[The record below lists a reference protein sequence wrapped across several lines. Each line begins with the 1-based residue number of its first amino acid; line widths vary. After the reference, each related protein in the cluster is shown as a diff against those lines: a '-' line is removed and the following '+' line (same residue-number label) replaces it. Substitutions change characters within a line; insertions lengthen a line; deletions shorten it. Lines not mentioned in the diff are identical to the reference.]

1 MANYTGTPG
10 NDTIDGL
17 TTAKGLNIDAG
28 AGDDT
33 VTLASHQIFISGP
46 GNDVVKGNGE
56 SDYALWYASGPATV
70 DLVQGYALDGFGY
83 RDVIS
88 GINTVHG
95 SRYGATVLGTKVDER
110 FFVFGGQNNL
120 SLGAGNDTALYW
132 EQSSA
137 SYSVQYKVDHFEV
150 TRLDTGVVD
159 VLRDVEFLEFTA
171 LGTPIQR
178 IDLSDYIP
186 SAFTL
191 KKGTAVNNADA
202 KGNPRWVITDLNHD
216 AYKDLAIRFDPDSAF
231 ASGIIAHS
239 PVRFFYGAA
248 DGQYTPAPLADSDNL
263 APTLVNRIV
272 SSDFN
277 GDGLG
282 DIVIAASGQDPYA
295 DGKPLGPWP
304 GEVSYVLMSG
314 PAGYKNTP
322 IANVPSIFA
331 HHASLGDINGD
342 SAMDAYIG
350 TIWEGAASASYFLM
364 SDKKGGFVVD
374 RSGLPDSV
382 KDARAVQLK
391 DQSTPDRVVYDRSV
405 FTSSVLFDAN
415 NDGAVDLGL
424 LPMGGT
430 QRGLVFLNDGAGHFS
445 DSRKLLL
452 PIGPYGVGYTA
463 ALPNNVYETAGS
475 NYLDTKALDFNGDG
489 RLDLVS
495 VVNKDYRVGDRYEYY
510 KGTAV
515 QLMINTPAGFVDES
529 ASRVNFVHNPNAN
542 YTHYDTIETTD
553 INADGFTDIVLY
565 RGLNSSDGADNTRI
579 LLNDGLG
586 HFTDSP
592 YPLGI
597 PKGLLIAVDAA
608 KGDYAVVAD
617 AGNLY
622 QAGVTSYQY
631 RVDSVHF
638 DWSLGLDFL
647 SSKTSVSTD
656 QTADLPG
663 RWLKG
668 SNLAN
673 KLTLSSG
680 SEHVWGYGGNDQ
692 ITGLGGD
699 DVLDGGEGIDT
710 AMYRGERN
718 DYLVRQTATG
728 SLEVLDRRASG
739 TDSTKSDGRDQ
750 LTGIERLAFSNLHTA
765 LDLQG
770 KAGWV
775 AKTLGAVFGP
785 AAVQNKDYAGIGL
798 YYTDSR
804 DYDQA
809 SLMQLAITARLGASP
824 SPEQVVDLLY
834 TNVVG
839 QAPDAATR
847 KSFTDLLDK
856 GTHTVA
862 SLGILA
868 AETELNKANI
878 KLMGLAQTG
887 LDYLAVPG

>member
-1 MANYTGTPG
+1 MANYTGTSG

-33 VTLASHQIFISGP
+33 VTLATHQIFISGP
-46 GNDVVKGNGE
+46 GNDVIKGNGQ
-56 SDYALWYASGPATV
+56 SDYALWYAQGPATV
-70 DLVQGYALDGFGY
+70 DLTQGYALDGFGY

-95 SRYGATVLGTKVDER
+95 SRYGVTVLGTKVDER

-120 SLGAGNDTALYW
+120 SMGAGNDTAIYW

-137 SYSVQYKVDHFEV
+137 SYSIQYKLDHFEV

-171 LGTPIQR
+171 PDTPVQR
-178 IDLSDYIP
+178 IDLNDYLP
-186 SAFTL
+186 SAFSL
-191 KKGTAVNNADA
+191 KKGTVVNNADA

-248 DGQYTPAPLADSDNL
+248 DGRYVAAPLADSDNL

-314 PAGYKNTP
+314 PAGYKSVS

-342 SAMDAYIG
+342 GVIDAYIG
-350 TIWEGAASASYFLM
+350 SIWHGSTSASYFLM
-364 SDKKGGFVVD
+364 SDKNGSFVVD

-382 KDARAVQLK
+382 KDAKIVELK
-391 DQSTPDRVVYDRSV
+391 GQSTSEKTVYDRSV
-405 FTSSVLFDAN
+405 FTSSALFDAN
-415 NDGAVDLGL
+415 NDGTVDLAL

-430 QRGLVFLNDGAGHFS
+430 QQGLIFLNDGNGHFS
-445 DSRKLLL
+445 DNRKLLL
-452 PIGPYGVGYTA
+452 PAGPYGFGYTA
-463 ALPNNVYETAGS
+463 YLPNNVNITVGS
-475 NYLDTKALDFNGDG
+475 IYLDSKPLDVNGDG

-495 VVNKDYRVGDRYEYY
+495 VVTKDYRVGDAYDYY
-510 KGTAV
+510 KEAAV
-515 QLMINTPAGFVDES
+515 QVLINTTQGFVDES
-529 ASRVNFVHNPNAN
+529 ASRVNFVHSPNAN

-553 INADGFTDIVLY
+553 INADGFTDIILY
-565 RGLNSSDGADNTRI
+565 RGLNNTDGADNTRI

-597 PKGLLIAVDAA
+597 PKGLLIAVNAV

-622 QAGVTSYQY
+622 QAGVSSYQY
-631 RVDSVHF
+631 RVDSAHF
-638 DWSLGLDFL
+638 DWSQGLDFL
-647 SSKTSVSTD
+647 TSKISVPID

-668 SNLAN
+668 TNLAN

-680 SEHVWGYGGNDQ
+680 SEHAYGYGGNDQ
-692 ITGLGGD
+692 IQGLGGD
-699 DVLDGGEGIDT
+699 DVLDGGDGLDVAI
-710 AMYRGERN
+710 YRGTRK
-718 DYLVRQTATG
+718 DYVISKIDPGTIQVQDQRSVG
-728 SLEVLDRRASG
+728 SNSMM
-739 TDSTKSDGRDQ
+739 TDGCDQ
-750 LTGIERLAFSNLHTA
+750 LTSIERLAFADMNLAFALEGTA
-765 LDLQG
+765 GQ
-770 KAGWV
+770 V
-775 AKTLGAVFGP
+775 AQTLCAVFGKS
-785 AAVQNKDYAGIGL
+785 AVANKEYAGIGL
-798 YYTDSR
+798 HFVDDLNYSYND
-804 DYDQA
+804 
-809 SLMQLAITARLGASP
+809 LMQLAINARLGANP
-824 SPEQVVDLLY
+824 TNGQVVDLLY

-839 QAPDAATR
+839 QTPGKADR
-847 KSFTDLLDK
+847 DYFVGLLDNH
-856 GTHTVA
+856 TFTVA
-862 SLGILA
+862 SLGVLA
-868 AETELNKANI
+868 ANTDLNKANI
-878 KLMGLAQTG
+878 NLTGLAQTG
-887 LDYLAVPG
+887 LEYLPFTG